1 MAAAGR
7 SARSAQ
13 RVRVGPPPA
22 AARARKAAAAAR
34 PRRARGQ
41 GRRRPA
47 TSARRQEGT
56 PARRT
61 TAPLPAAVCG
71 RAGPER
77 PGPSRMAPRLLPP
90 AGAAVLPLCA
100 GVLRRA
106 VDRSAG
112 TGSRAVE

>member
-13 RVRVGPPPA
+13 RVRVGPPPLSCVARAGKGA
-22 AARARKAAAAAR
+22 AAQ
-34 PRRARGQ
+34 PRRARM
-41 GRRRPA
+41 
-47 TSARRQEGT
+47 QEGT

-61 TAPLPAAVCG
+61 AAPLPAAVCG
-71 RAGPER
+71 CAGPER
-77 PGPSRMAPRLLPP
+77 PGPCRMAPRLLPP

-106 VDRSAG
+106 ADRSAG